1 MMSRTWI
8 DQEGDKRDQ
17 GQTIVEFA
25 LVISFLFLI
34 IFGLV
39 EFSRL
44 FFSYATMSHGT
55 REAARWGITEG
66 QRRYG
71 DEAQF
76 IQDVEDLAE
85 ERMFLIGNTVEIT
98 ATTPD
103 TISGTLCAHEC
114 RLVVRATSDY
124 NPWVPFVPTFEM
136 VAQTTMHF
144 E

>member
-1 MMSRTWI
+1 MNGNSI
-8 DQEGDKRDQ
+8 ERDSDRAER

-55 REAARWGITEG
+55 REAARWGIVEA

-76 IQDVEDLAE
+76 IQDVEDRAE

-98 ATTPD
+98 ASTPHTE
-103 TISGTLCAHEC
+103 TICAHEC
-114 RLVVRATSDY
+114 TLVVRATSDY
-124 NPWVPFVPTFEM
+124 NPWFPFVPEFQI

>member
-1 MMSRTWI
+1 
-8 DQEGDKRDQ
+8 
-17 GQTIVEFA
+17 
-25 LVISFLFLI
+25 
-34 IFGLV
+34 
-39 EFSRL
+39 
-44 FFSYATMSHGT
+44 MSHGT

-76 IQDVEDLAE
+76 MQDVEDLAE
-85 ERMFLIGNTVEIT
+85 ERMFLIGNDVQIT

-103 TISGTLCAHEC
+103 TDTLCAHTC

-124 NPWVPFVPTFEM
+124 NSWFPFVPTFEM